1 MQLDNK
7 KSTFIFTA
15 IIIVS
20 VIFLNIIS
28 RNWFARFD
36 LTDNKMYSLSSS
48 SKSVV
53 GKIDDLFTIKIYF
66 SDQLPGQYGNNRRY
80 LQDILEEYS
89 AYSSGNL
96 RFEFYVPDS
105 DEDLAADAQKYGI
118 QPVQLQVV
126 ENDKVEIKK
135 VYMGLVLLYED
146 KRETIPVIQT
156 STGLEYDITT
166 KIKQMVE
173 DKRNVIG
180 VASIGSNL
188 VENQNLIQSLNE
200 RYVVQPNIALST
212 PVPDNIEVLLIN
224 GINDTLAVNEEKEL
238 KAYINRGGNVFIAQ
252 NHISVDIQ
260 TQQANPIQSNI
271 FDLLQSYGLELN
283 ENLVLDNNCGQV
295 NVQQQVGPFRMAV
308 PMDYPFLP
316 VIKKFNKDEL
326 MVNGLESM
334 SLIFPSEIKSDSVY
348 ADNLVEFVPLL
359 FTSNQS
365 GIMSQFYNLN
375 PDKKVNPIFNQL
387 NLNSLVVG
395 ARSLIANQTSGTQS
409 NIVLVSDSRFFSDQG
424 GGSSAENR
432 IFTMNVLDFMFG
444 DSELISLRSREVTD
458 RPLLSEADGVD
469 SKVRLTWKIVNML
482 LPSVFVIGLGVFI
495 MRYNRKRS
503 EKIKAEFNE

>member
-7 KSTFIFTA
+7 KSTLIFTSL
-15 IIIVS
+15 IIVS

-28 RNWFARFD
+28 RNWFSRFD

-53 GKIDDLFTIKIYF
+53 EKIDDLFTIKIYF

-105 DEDLAADAQKYGI
+105 DEDLAEDAQKYGI

-166 KIKQMVE
+166 KIKKMVQN
-173 DKRNVIG
+173 DKSVIG
-180 VASIGSNL
+180 IASLGSEQ

-200 RYVVQPNIALST
+200 RYTVRPNLLLST
-212 PVPDNIEVLLIN
+212 PVPESIEVLLIN
-224 GINDTLAVNEEKEL
+224 GIKDSLSIDEEKEL
-238 KAYINRGGNVFIAQ
+238 NAYIGRGGNVFIAQ

-260 TQQANPIQSNI
+260 TQQATSIKSNI
-271 FDLLQSYGLELN
+271 FGLLKSYGLELN
-283 ENLVLDNNCGQV
+283 DNLVLDKNCGQV

-316 VIKKFNKDEL
+316 VIKKFNNEEL

-334 SLIFPSEIKSDSVY
+334 SLIFPSDIKSDSIYV
-348 ADNLVEFVPLL
+348 DNLIEFVPLL
-359 FTSNQS
+359 YTSNQS
-365 GIMSQFYNLN
+365 GVMSQFYNLN
-375 PDKKVNPIFNQL
+375 PDKKVNPIFNEL
-387 NLNSLVVG
+387 NSASLVVG
-395 ARSLIANQTSGTQS
+395 ARTLIANQTSDTES
-409 NIVLVSDSRFFSDQG
+409 NIILVSDSRFFSDQG
-424 GGSSAENR
+424 GGNSVENR
-432 IFTMNVLDFMFG
+432 IFIMNVLDFMLG
-444 DSELISLRSREVTD
+444 DSELIALRSREVTD

-469 SKVRLTWKIVNML
+469 SKVRLTWKFLNML
-482 LPSVFVIGLGVFI
+482 IPSGFVIGLGMFI
-495 MRYNRKRS
+495 MRYNRRRS
-503 EKIKAEFNE
+503 ENIRSEFNE

>member
-118 QPVQLQVV
+118 QPVQLRVV

-146 KRETIPVIQT
+146 KREVIPVIQT

-166 KIKQMVE
+166 KIKSMVQT
-173 DKRNVIG
+173 KKS
-180 VASIGSNL
+180 SIGIVSLQDGITN
-188 VENQNLIQSLNE
+188 ENLIRFLNE
-200 RYVVQPNIALST
+200 RYTTRPNLNLST
-212 PVPDNIEVLLIN
+212 AIPENIDILLFN
-224 GINDTLAVNEEKEL
+224 GVSDSLDSIQESTLRSFIA
-238 KAYINRGGNVFIAQ
+238 RGGNVFFSQ
-252 NHISVDIQ
+252 NRINVDIQ

-271 FDLLQSYGLELN
+271 FSILDSYGLN
-283 ENLVLDNNCGQV
+283 IKENLVLDQTCNQV
-295 NVQQQVGPFRMAV
+295 NVQQQMGPFRMAV

-316 VIKKFNKDEL
+316 ILKKFNESEVT
-326 MVNGLESM
+326 VNGLESI
-334 SLIFPSEIKSDSVY
+334 SLIFTSEIQADSVY
-348 ADNLVEFVPLL
+348 SDNLVEFTPLL
-359 FTSNQS
+359 YTSNRS
-365 GIMSQFYNLN
+365 SSMSEFYNLN
-375 PDKKVNPIFNQL
+375 PDPKTNPVFNQL
-387 NLNSLVVG
+387 TEPSKVVG
-395 ARSLIANQTSGTQS
+395 ARCIVADKQTGIES
-409 NIVLVSDSRFFSDQG
+409 NLTLVSDSQLFSDQG
-424 GGSSAENR
+424 GGGSQNNI
-432 IFTMNVLDFMFG
+432 IFVMNTIDYMLG
-444 DSELISLRSREVTD
+444 DSELIALRSREVLD
-458 RPLLSEADGVD
+458 RPLIGDAEGV
-469 SKVRLTWKIVNML
+469 SNQTRLTWKIINML
-482 LPSVFVIGLGVFI
+482 LPTLLIILLGIFS
-495 MRYNRKRS
+495 RRKQNNKS
-503 EKIKAEFNE
+503 KILQAIYEK

>member
-7 KSTFIFTA
+7 KSTLIFTT

-48 SKSVV
+48 SKSIV
-53 GKIDDLFTIKIYF
+53 GSIDDLFTIKIYF

-89 AYSSGNL
+89 AYSGGNL

-166 KIKQMVE
+166 KIKQMVQ
-173 DKRNVIG
+173 DKRSVIG
-180 VASIGSNL
+180 IASIGSNV

-200 RYVVQPNIALST
+200 RYIVQPNIPLST
-212 PVPDNIEVLLIN
+212 PVSDNIEALLIN
-224 GINDTLAVNEEKEL
+224 GIEDSLSVDEEKQL
-238 KAYINRGGNVFIAQ
+238 RAYINRGGNVFIAQ

-260 TQQANPIQSNI
+260 TQQATPIKSNI
-271 FDLLQSYGLELN
+271 FDLLKSYGLGLN
-283 ENLVLDNNCGQV
+283 DNLVLDKNCGQV

-334 SLIFPSEIKSDSVY
+334 SLIFPSEIDSVNVE
-348 ADNLVEFVPLL
+348 NLKEFVPLL
-359 FTSNQS
+359 YTSNQS
-365 GIMSQFYNLN
+365 GIMSEFYNLN
-375 PDKKVNPIFNQL
+375 PDKKVNPIFNEL
-387 NLNSLVVG
+387 NLNSLIVG
-395 ARSLIANQTSGTQS
+395 ARSLVFNPTGTES
-409 NIVLVSDSRFFSDQG
+409 NIILVSDSRFFSDQG

-432 IFTMNVLDFMFG
+432 IFIMNVLDFMFG

-469 SKVRLTWKIVNML
+469 SKVRLKWKIVNML
-482 LPSVFVIGLGVFI
+482 LPSGFVIGLGIFL